1 MKRRKITEK
10 SSSIA
15 KIEFDLKTNILLV
28 EFMAGSKYLYKDV
41 LPDVANELFEA
52 ESTGK
57 YFAANIKDQYDT
69 EKVEGATT
77 NPPRPYWPYP
87 TGEKP

>member
-15 KIEFDLKTNILLV
+15 KIEFDLTTNILLV
-28 EFMAGSKYLYKDV
+28 EFKAGSKYTYKDV
-41 LPDVANELFEA
+41 LPDVAHALFEA

-57 YFAANIKDQYDT
+57 YFAANIKDKYET
-69 EKVEGATT
+69 EKVDGATT
-77 NPPRPYWPYP
+77 NPPRPWFKFP
-87 TGEKP
+87 TWNKP